1 MAEAPAPP
9 PIVHPMFDG
18 DAVSILDDIIRA
30 AQTLGAS
37 DIHFEPKRSR
47 LQVRLRIDGR
57 MVEQRSITVET
68 GLQVI
73 SRAKVMARIDISER
87 RMPQDGQITHEYPD
101 GKRLHLR
108 VSTFPCSQGEKV
120 VLRLLRGQHRIEFS
134 DLGMGP
140 ITQKRLRELV
150 TRPQG
155 LIVTSGPT
163 GSGKTSTLYSC
174 MSLIDT
180 KKVNVVTLEDPI
192 EVEIGALTQGQ
203 IHPRAGFTFAVGL
216 RAILRQ
222 DPNVILVGEIR
233 DGETAGIALQAAL
246 TGHLVMTTLH
256 TSDVVETIMRLVD
269 LGVEPWIIAN
279 SLSAALAQ
287 RLVRVPCRDCLATVS
302 LKDDFLD
309 GDEVL
314 LSAGSDIVRPKGCA
328 GCNQSGYRGRT
339 GIFQMLEMDDE
350 VRDLIKV
357 KANAAAYREILRRKG
372 IASLRRVGFAR
383 AQAGATTIDEVARVS
398 T

>member
-1 MAEAPAPP
+1 MYE
-9 PIVHPMFDG
+9 G
-18 DAVSILDDIIRA
+18 DAVAILDEIIRA
-30 AQTLGAS
+30 ASTAGAS
-37 DIHFEPKRSR
+37 DIHLEPKRER

-57 MVEQRSITVET
+57 MVEQKSIALDT
-68 GLQVI
+68 GIQVV
-73 SRAKVMARIDISER
+73 SRAKVLARVDISER
-87 RMPQDGQITHEYPD
+87 RMPQDGQITHD
-101 GKRLHLR
+101 LGGGQRLHLR
-108 VSTFPCSQGEKV
+108 ASTFPCSQGEKV

-140 ITQKRLRELV
+140 ITQKRMRELV

-155 LIVTSGPT
+155 LVVTSGPT

-180 KKVNVVTLEDPI
+180 KRVNVVTLEDPI
-192 EVEIGALTQGQ
+192 EVEISSLTQGQ

-233 DGETAGIALQAAL
+233 DAETAGIALQAAL
-246 TGHLVMTTLH
+246 TGHLVMSTLH

-287 RLVRVPCRDCLATVS
+287 RLVRIPCKECKGTAKLEA
-302 LKDDFLD
+302 DFFD
-309 GDEVL
+309 GEEL
-314 LSAGSDIVRPKGCA
+314 LLPAGSDIVRPKGCA
-328 GCNQSGYRGRT
+328 ACNQTGYRGRT
-339 GIFQMLEMDDE
+339 GIFQMLELDDE

-357 KANAAAYREILRRKG
+357 KANAGAYRDVLRRKG

>member
-1 MAEAPAPP
+1 MPP
-9 PIVHPMFDG
+9 PVPVPMFDG
-18 DAVSILDDIIRA
+18 DAVSILDEIIRA
-30 AQTLGAS
+30 ATTLGAS
-37 DIHFEPKRSR
+37 DIHFEPKRAR

-57 MVEQRSITVET
+57 MVEQKSISVET

-73 SRAKVMARIDISER
+73 SRAKVLARIDISER
-87 RMPQDGQITHEYPD
+87 RMPQDGQITHEDAD

-120 VLRLLRGQHRIEFS
+120 VLRLLRGQHRIEFA

-140 ITQKRLRELV
+140 ITQKRMRELV

-155 LIVTSGPT
+155 FIVTSGPT

-174 MSLIDT
+174 MALIDT
-180 KKVNVVTLEDPI
+180 KRVNVVTLEDPI
-192 EVEIGALTQGQ
+192 EVEISSLTQGQ

-246 TGHLVMTTLH
+246 TGHLVMSTLH

-287 RLVRVPCRDCLATVS
+287 RLVRVPCKDCQMTVK
-302 LKDDFLD
+302 LDADFMD

-314 LSAGSDIVRPKGCA
+314 LTAGSDIVRPKGCPA
-328 GCNQSGYRGRT
+328 CNHSGYRGRT
-339 GIFQMLEMDDE
+339 GIFQMLELDDE

-357 KANAAAYREILRRKG
+357 KANAGAYREILRRKG

>member
-1 MAEAPAPP
+1 MTSAPKPP
-9 PIVHPMFDG
+9 PINHPMFDG
-18 DAVSILDDIIRA
+18 DAVAILDEIILA
-30 AQTLGAS
+30 ATSLGAS
-37 DIHFEPKRSR
+37 DIHLEPKRSR
-47 LQVRLRIDGR
+47 LQVRLRVDGR
-57 MVEQRSITVET
+57 MVEQKSVMVDM

-73 SRAKVMARIDISER
+73 SRAKVLARIDISER

-120 VLRLLRGQHRIEFS
+120 VLRLLRGQHRIEFA

-140 ITQKRLRELV
+140 ITQKRMRELV

-174 MSLIDT
+174 MALIDT

-192 EVEIGALTQGQ
+192 EVEISALTQGQ

-246 TGHLVMTTLH
+246 TGHLVMSTLH

-279 SLSAALAQ
+279 SLSAVLAQ
-287 RLVRVPCRDCLATVS
+287 RLVRTPCKDCSATAKLES
-302 LKDDFLD
+302 DFMD
-309 GDEVL
+309 GDEL
-314 LSAGSDIVRPKGCA
+314 LMASGTEMIRPKGCA
-328 GCNQSGYRGRT
+328 MCHRTGYRGRT

-350 VRDLIKV
+350 VRDLIKA
-357 KANAAAYREILRRKG
+357 KANAGAYREILRRKG